1 MILIISSDH
10 DPYDANDD
18 NCHDDY
24 DDSKDGNDVNSNCF
38 DSQAWIREFVTLGS
52 EDGSG
57 WEAGSGDG
65 SGSGDEPW
73 DE

>member
-1 MILIISSDH
+1 MIHIISSD
-10 DPYDANDD
+10 PYDGNDD
-18 NCHDDY
+18 NCHNDY
-24 DDSKDGNDVNSNCF
+24 DDSKDGNDVNSNCL

-57 WEAGSGDG
+57 WGAGSGDG